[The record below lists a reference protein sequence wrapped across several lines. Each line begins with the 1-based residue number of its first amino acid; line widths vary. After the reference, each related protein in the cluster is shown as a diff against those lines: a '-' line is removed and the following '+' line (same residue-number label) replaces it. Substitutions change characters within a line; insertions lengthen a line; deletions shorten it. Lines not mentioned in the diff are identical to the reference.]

1 MQVSKNFSD
10 TEFFKI
16 DTYQSMIQ
24 SGMVPAWFIDRRL
37 VQRLQM
43 LRDFFGKP
51 ITITRAF
58 ATQAENIAVGGAKFS
73 QHLFGRAADFI
84 IAGITS
90 AEIIKFITTNFPDGA
105 YGAIT
110 DFAVHIDVRNNDVP
124 LEIKY

>member
-1 MQVSKNFSD
+1 MQLSKNFD
-10 TEFFKI
+10 DKEFFKI
-16 DTYQSMIQ
+16 DTYQSMLQ
-24 SGMVPAWFIDRRL
+24 SGMIPAWFIDRRL
-37 VQRLQM
+37 VQRLQII
-43 LRDFFGKP
+43 RDFFNKP

-73 QHLFGRAADFI
+73 QHLYGRACDFI

-90 AEIIKFITTNFPDGA
+90 AEIIKFISTTFPDGA

-110 DFAVHIDVRNNDVP
+110 DFAVHVDTRNNDSP